1 MKIVEVRNL
10 TDSEL
15 VSKKKDARQEY
26 FNLRLQQTTGA
37 LEKPS
42 RLNELRKDVAKL
54 ETVLSER
61 RLGLKV
67 KSRAVKTSAPAVVDF
82 TVKVTTPEALLT
94 PEAALMVGVPG
105 PAVWARV
112 TVLPATGLPSA
123 SFKVTVMVDVV
134 ELSAGTEVGTATTVD
149 CAAVTGPI
157 MVTPSTRRMRAT
169 AWARVRL
176 LPGSR

>member
-1 MKIVEVRNL
+1 MKIVDARNL

-37 LEKPS
+37 LERPS

-67 KSRAVKTSAPAVVDF
+67 KSRAVKKSA
-82 TVKVTTPEALLT
+82 
-94 PEAALMVGVPG
+94 
-105 PAVWARV
+105 
-112 TVLPATGLPSA
+112 
-123 SFKVTVMVDVV
+123 
-134 ELSAGTEVGTATTVD
+134 
-149 CAAVTGPI
+149 
-157 MVTPSTRRMRAT
+157 AT
-169 AWARVRL
+169 AEKKK
-176 LPGSR
+176 

>member
-1 MKIVEVRNL
+1 MKIADARNL

-42 RLNELRKDVAKL
+42 RLNEIRKDVAKL

-67 KSRAVKTSAPAVVDF
+67 KSATATKKTAPAVD
-82 TVKVTTPEALLT
+82 K
-94 PEAALMVGVPG
+94 
-105 PAVWARV
+105 
-112 TVLPATGLPSA
+112 
-123 SFKVTVMVDVV
+123 KK
-134 ELSAGTEVGTATTVD
+134 
-149 CAAVTGPI
+149 
-157 MVTPSTRRMRAT
+157 
-169 AWARVRL
+169 
-176 LPGSR
+176 

>member
-1 MKIVEVRNL
+1 MKIVDVRNL

-61 RLGLKV
+61 RLKLTV
-67 KSRAVKTSAPAVVDF
+67 KSRVAKKSN
-82 TVKVTTPEALLT
+82 
-94 PEAALMVGVPG
+94 
-105 PAVWARV
+105 R
-112 TVLPATGLPSA
+112 
-123 SFKVTVMVDVV
+123 
-134 ELSAGTEVGTATTVD
+134 
-149 CAAVTGPI
+149 
-157 MVTPSTRRMRAT
+157 
-169 AWARVRL
+169 
-176 LPGSR
+176 SREEEII